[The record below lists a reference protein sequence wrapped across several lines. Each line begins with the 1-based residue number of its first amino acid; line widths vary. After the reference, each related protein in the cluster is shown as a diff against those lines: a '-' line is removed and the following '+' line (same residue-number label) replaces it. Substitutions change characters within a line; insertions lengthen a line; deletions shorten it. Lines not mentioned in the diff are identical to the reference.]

1 MVRHILAAG
10 VAVLLLAACSRAPSP
25 ELVRVPD
32 SVPDAVLIRNVAV
45 LDVDSGERVPE
56 RDVLVVGDRIA
67 TVTPA
72 GRHPTPEGA
81 AVIDGAGATLLPG
94 LIDMHGHIGN
104 TPEPSWLGAFP
115 DPERNLRS
123 YLYSG
128 VTTVLDPAD
137 LANQA
142 FKRREKVAAGELLGP
157 TIYTAGPMVTAPGG
171 HPVAVIRQL
180 APWWIRWY
188 LVPRFTRE
196 VATPAEARAAVE
208 EIAGMGADVI
218 KLSVDRIPEAAPR
231 IRNEV
236 LIAAAD
242 EARLQGVRPVAH
254 IGSLQDAVDA
264 ADAGVALWLHGVY
277 KERIADDRIGDIAA
291 YGIPMVPTM
300 YVFES
305 YALLGQGPREP
316 TPLERETVSPEVL
329 AAFNDPPDSES
340 VASEAL
346 AAYMAS
352 LRPLRPAWRDN
363 VRRLHEAGVTILA
376 GSDMQMGVFP
386 GPGLHRELHL
396 LTEAGLTPAE
406 AIRAA
411 TLDAARFLQET
422 DDPDFGV
429 VAPGKRADLL
439 LVNGDPTADLDALS
453 RIRAVIKNGTP
464 LHRQPLKSQ

>member
-1 MVRHILAAG
+1 MRGRNLLAAG
-10 VAVLLLAACSRAPSP
+10 VVALLLVGCGRAPSP
-25 ELVRVPD
+25 ELVRLPET
-32 SVPDAVLIRNVAV
+32 VPDAVLIRNVSV
-45 LDVDSGERVPE
+45 LDVESGEVAAG
-56 RDVLVVGDRIA
+56 RDVLVIGDRIA
-67 TVTPA
+67 TVTAA
-72 GRHPTPEGA
+72 GEHPVPDGA
-81 AVIDGAGATLLPG
+81 ATIDGAGATLLPG

-104 TPEPSWLGAFP
+104 APEPSWLGTFP

-142 FKRREKVAAGELLGP
+142 FERREKVAAGELLGP

-196 VATPAEARAAVE
+196 VATPEEARAAVE
-208 EIAGMGADVI
+208 EIAGLGADVI
-218 KLSVDRIPEAAPR
+218 KLSVDRIPEEAPR

-242 EARLQGVRPVAH
+242 EARQQGVRPVAH
-254 IGSLQDAVDA
+254 IGSLQDAIDA
-264 ADAGVALWLHGVY
+264 AEAGVALWVHGVY
-277 KERIADDRIGDIAA
+277 KGRIPDDKIEQLAG
-291 YGIPMVPTM
+291 YGIPMVATL

-316 TPLERETVSPEVL
+316 TPLERETVPAEIL
-329 AAFNDPPDSES
+329 DAFDNPPDEA
-340 VASEAL
+340 VAGDFRSYLE
-346 AAYMAS
+346 S
-352 LRPLRPAWRDN
+352 LRPLRLAWRDN
-363 VRRLHEAGVTILA
+363 VRRLHQAGVTILA
-376 GSDMQMGVFP
+376 GSDTQMGVFP

-406 AIRAA
+406 TIRAA
-411 TLDAARFLQET
+411 TLDAARFLDET

-429 VAPGKRADLL
+429 IAPGKRADLL
-439 LVNGDPTADLDALS
+439 LVDGDPTADLGALS
-453 RIRAVIKNGTP
+453 RIRAVLKNGV
-464 LHRQPLKSQ
+464 PLKREAI